1 LIRRLG
7 LSALLALL
15 AIGVQASAVFASA
28 NEEHGNCIA
37 QFTSNQAPGEVAA
50 TISVLAREAH
60 PFGVNVVSFT
70 AVNFDPPC
78 GEEE

>member
-1 LIRRLG
+1 MRRLG
-7 LSALLALL
+7 LAFLLALL
-15 AIGVQASAVFASA
+15 VIGAQASAVFASA
-28 NEEHGNCIA
+28 NEEHGNCLA
-37 QFTSNQAPGEVAA
+37 QFTSNQAPGDVGA
-50 TISVLAREAH
+50 TISVLSREAH